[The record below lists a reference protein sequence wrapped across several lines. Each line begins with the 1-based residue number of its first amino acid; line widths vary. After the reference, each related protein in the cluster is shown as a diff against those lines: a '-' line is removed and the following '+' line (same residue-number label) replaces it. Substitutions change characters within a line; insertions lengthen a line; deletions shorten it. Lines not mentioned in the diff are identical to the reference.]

1 MSTMRAMNCGVE
13 AVCILI
19 SVILLIQLALRKRK
33 RETDRWYACGLVA
46 NIGMMFGDLS
56 DWVYSGVM
64 TDLARSLII
73 AGSTVYFIASGI
85 LMACYLAYIYLYIR
99 KRQVELQKWPLY
111 ISMGYMVV
119 HTILALLSPMF
130 GLIFY
135 VSRENRYERGPLFF
149 LSTLNGIIVFAL
161 CFYLIIL
168 GWKKLNAREKC
179 YFVMYLAFP
188 VVAETVQVT
197 HYGVAVLNVAI
208 TITFLLIIS
217 LIQSET
223 DDQLKAVEEEFTNQ
237 IIVALSN
244 AVEAKD
250 RYTNGH
256 SRRVAEYSVEIARR
270 LGFDGEE
277 QRKVYYA
284 GLLHDVGKIRVLDSI
299 INKTGKLN
307 TDEYE
312 SMKLHTLAGYYI
324 LKEISA
330 ISDFA
335 VGARWHHERYD
346 GHGYP
351 NGLSKENI
359 PLIARIIG
367 VADTYDAMTSNRSY
381 RSVMPQEKVREEI
394 LKGSGTQFDPRI
406 AEIMLEIIDE
416 DKEYKLRQMR
426 LERKRRILAIDDNSM
441 VLKQLRYIL
450 ETEEDDMYDVT
461 TVSSGEEGMERL
473 WNEEYDLVLLDVEME
488 GKSGFQVLQEIR
500 ERKPKQPVIF
510 MTGDKEM
517 EMIVRAE
524 QMQISDYLTK
534 PLVPHQLKESISNV
548 LRNVTE

>member
-1 MSTMRAMNCGVE
+1 MRATNCGVE

-19 SVILLIQLALRKRK
+19 SLILLIQLTLNKSK

-46 NIGMMFGDLS
+46 NIGMMFGDLC
-56 DWVYSGVM
+56 DWIYSGVM
-64 TDLARSLII
+64 TEKAWFLIM
-73 AGSTVYFIASGI
+73 AGSTVYFVASGV
-85 LMACYLAYIYLYIR
+85 LMACFLSYVWLYMRR
-99 KRQVELQKWPLY
+99 KTGSVQKWPLQ

-119 HTILALLSPMF
+119 HTVLALLTPFF
-130 GLIFY
+130 GFIFT
-135 VSRENRYERGPLFF
+135 VTEENRYVRGNLFF
-149 LSTLNGIIVFAL
+149 LSPLNAVVVFSACL
-161 CFYLIIL
+161 YLIIV
-168 GWKKLNAREKC
+168 GWKKLNLREKI
-179 YFVMYLAFP
+179 YFIMYLGFP
-188 VVAETVQVT
+188 VLAEIIQVT

-208 TITFLLIIS
+208 TVTFLLIIS
-217 LIQSET
+217 LIQAET
-223 DDQLKAVEEEFTNQ
+223 DDQLREVEDEFTDQ

-256 SRRVAEYSVEIARR
+256 SRRVAEYSREIVRR
-270 LGFDGEE
+270 MGYDDVQ

-284 GLLHDVGKIRVLDSI
+284 GMLHDVGKIRVLDSI
-299 INKTGKLN
+299 INKPGKLDN
-307 TDEYE
+307 DEYE

-346 GHGYP
+346 GKGYP
-351 NGLSKENI
+351 NGLSGENI
-359 PLIARIIG
+359 PLIARVIG

-381 RSVMPQEKVREEI
+381 RAVMPQEKVREEI
-394 LKGSGTQFDPRI
+394 RKGMGTQFDPDI
-406 AEIMLEIIDE
+406 AKIMLDIIDE
-416 DKEYKLRQMR
+416 DKDYRLRQIH
-426 LERKRRILAIDDNSM
+426 LERKKRILAVDDDEM
-441 VLKQLRYIL
+441 ILKQLKFIL
-450 ETEEDDMYDVT
+450 KEDESYEVT
-461 TVSSGEEGMERL
+461 TVMEGGGCLEL
-473 WNEEYDLVLLDVEME
+473 IKKEAFDVVLLDVELK

-500 ERKPKQPVIF
+500 KLQPKQSVIF

-534 PLVPHQLKESISNV
+534 PLVPHQIRESLQNV
-548 LRNVTE
+548 LRNVVE